1 MQIVE
6 TTTTIQESEPVSG
19 VGKIFNLVKCI
30 YGEILTLF
38 LALIVSGAYDYP
50 NSRSVEIIGEDGSS
64 ICSLPDLPG
73 RRRYHTQ
80 TGLEICGGQFNP
92 NSCLSLTSAGV
103 WEVTRNLSQPRL
115 QHSSWMSPYGLVLMG
130 GHDSESR
137 NTAELVTDQGSSILF
152 QMKYQTT

>member
-1 MQIVE
+1 MQIVV

-50 NSRSVEIIGEDGSS
+50 NSRSVEAIGEDGSS
-64 ICSLPDLPG
+64 NCSLPDLPG

-92 NSCLSLTSAGV
+92 NSCLSLTSAG
-103 WEVTRNLSQPRL
+103 R
-115 QHSSWMSPYGLVLMG
+115 
-130 GHDSESR
+130 
-137 NTAELVTDQGSSILF
+137 
-152 QMKYQTT
+152 